1 MDGREGNAGEEDLGL
16 GGMRRSPFVLH
27 TVQMSTE
34 GPIATPLP
42 RSLKT
47 SSPESCLTQSKCISS
62 PSQSCKTSL
71 SLCETLA
78 RGERWVAGVV
88 PGGGR
93 DRLGGLTV
101 FQLSSTAMEKKLIGC
116 PVCIEHKKYSRNA
129 LLFNLGFV
137 CDAQAKTCALE
148 PIVKKLA
155 GYLTTLE
162 VCNEMGLG
170 LPTGRVGEGVPMSP
184 KSPKPGTLQTSSGL
198 RAANQPG
205 VLGCAHHAFHA
216 LSS

>member
-1 MDGREGNAGEEDLGL
+1 
-16 GGMRRSPFVLH
+16 MRRSPFVLH
-27 TVQMSTE
+27 PVQMSTE

-47 SSPESCLTQSKCISS
+47 SSPESCLTQSKCTSS
-62 PSQSCKTSL
+62 PSQSCRTSL
-71 SLCETLA
+71 SL
-78 RGERWVAGVV
+78 
-88 PGGGR
+88 
-93 DRLGGLTV
+93 
-101 FQLSSTAMEKKLIGC
+101 SMEKKLIGC

>member
-1 MDGREGNAGEEDLGL
+1 MVIEGLLEEVALRIWMGPPADESNTIHLKVIEQ
-16 GGMRRSPFVLH
+16 RPDPPVAQEYDVPVF
-27 TVQMSTE
+27 TKDKE
-34 GPIATPLP
+34 GA
-42 RSLKT
+42 
-47 SSPESCLTQSKCISS
+47 
-62 PSQSCKTSL
+62 
-71 SLCETLA
+71 
-78 RGERWVAGVV
+78 AGVA

-93 DRLGGLTV
+93 DRLGGLTL

-170 LPTGRVGEGVPMSP
+170 LRTVGEGVPMSP
-184 KSPKPGTLQTSSGL
+184 KSPTPETLATSSGL

-205 VLGCAHHAFHA
+205 LLGCAHHVVHA

>member
-1 MDGREGNAGEEDLGL
+1 MGGREGNAGQEDLGL

-27 TVQMSTE
+27 RVQMSTE
-34 GPIATPLP
+34 GPLATPLP

-47 SSPESCLTQSKCISS
+47 SSPESCLTQSKCTSS
-62 PSQSCKTSL
+62 PSQSCRTSL
-71 SLCETLA
+71 SLCEALA
-78 RGERWVAGVV
+78 WGERWAAGVA

-93 DRLGGLTV
+93 DRLGGLTL

-170 LPTGRVGEGVPMSP
+170 LRTVGEGVPMSP
-184 KSPKPGTLQTSSGL
+184 KSPTPETLATSSGL

-205 VLGCAHHAFHA
+205 LLGCAHHVVHA